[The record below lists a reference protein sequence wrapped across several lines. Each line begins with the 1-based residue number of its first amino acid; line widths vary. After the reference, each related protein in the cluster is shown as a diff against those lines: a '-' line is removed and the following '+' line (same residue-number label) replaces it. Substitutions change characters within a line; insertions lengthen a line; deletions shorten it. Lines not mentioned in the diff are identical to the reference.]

1 MTARA
6 CRRCKG
12 EVQPPRRSWC
22 GQECVDAFLFEK
34 HQSVRRAKV
43 KERDRGVCAD
53 CGLDTVAFA
62 RVLHRLERGFVPP
75 GRHYGRT
82 RGRIRGQQW
91 LRAREIKR
99 ALRIPSHRFDEL
111 WDADHIV
118 PQAEGGPHSMENLRT
133 LCIWC
138 HRRVTADLHGRLA
151 ARRRL
156 AAGGAA

>member
-1 MTARA
+1 MRH

-12 EVQPPRRSWC
+12 EVQPPRRNWC
-22 GQECVDAFLFEK
+22 GQECVDAFLFEN

-62 RVLHRLERGFVPP
+62 RALHRLDRGHVPP
-75 GRHYGRT
+75 GRHYVRT
-82 RGRIRGQQW
+82 RGWIRGQQF
-91 LRAREIKR
+91 LRARQIR
-99 ALRIPSHRFDEL
+99 LDLRIPAHRFDEL

-118 PQAEGGPHSMENLRT
+118 PQVEGGPQTMENLRT

-138 HRRVTADLHGRLA
+138 HRRVTAELHVRLA
-151 ARRRL
+151 AQRR
-156 AAGGAA
+156 GAA